1 MQNTEG
7 QEKYHKM
14 PMRQRQKYKPLQ
26 SAVQKQAKNKWYKSK
41 NAYQDKVSCK
51 TAIILQHKNFVLLS

>member
-1 MQNTEG
+1 
-7 QEKYHKM
+7 M
-14 PMRQRQKYKPLQ
+14 PMRQRKKYKPLQ